1 MGEKRKELEDDMIF
15 NIENPTFKIM
25 CEKNVHMLDQAT
37 MKLAKQGWY
46 PVGGVG
52 RKGHEWVQVLVKEK
66 E

>member
-1 MGEKRKELEDDMIF
+1 MIVD
-15 NIENPTFKIM
+15 IETPAFKII

-37 MKLAKQGWY
+37 MRLAKQGWY